1 MSDMQNTYVPEY
13 TLYEEIAHGI
23 SHGIGT
29 VLSIIGL
36 VVLIVCA
43 VRSGNAW
50 HIVSFSIFGGTLILL
65 YLASTLYHSLPM
77 PGVKQILKRFDHS
90 AIFLLIAGTYTP
102 FMLVKLRGA
111 WGWSI
116 FGVVWGL
123 AVLGVL
129 LKVCCSITKFESVSV
144 VLYVVMG
151 WLCVIAAKQLFTS
164 LSHISLIFLVLGGVS
179 YTVGVLFYVWEK
191 LPYNH
196 AVWHIFVLGG
206 SIFHYFSVLYTL

>member
-1 MSDMQNTYVPEY
+1 MSEYSEY
-13 TLYEEIAHGI
+13 TVYEEIAHGI
-23 SHGIGT
+23 SHGIGAA
-29 VLSIIGL
+29 LSIVGL

-43 VRSGNAW
+43 VSTGDAW
-50 HIVSFSIFGGTLILL
+50 HIVSFSIFGGALIVL
-65 YLASTLYHSLPM
+65 YVASTLYHSLPM
-77 PGVKQILKRFDHS
+77 PHVKLALKRFDHS

-102 FMLVKLRGA
+102 FMLVTLRGV
-111 WGWSI
+111 WGWSL

-129 LKVCCSITKFESVSV
+129 IKVFCPISKFETASV

-151 WLCVIAAKQLFTS
+151 WLCVIAAKQLFTN
-164 LSHISLIFLVLGGVS
+164 LSHTSLMFLVLGGVC
-179 YTVGVLFYVWEK
+179 YTVGVVFYVWEK

-196 AVWHIFVLGG
+196 AVWHLFVLGG